1 MKNGRGL
8 TPHRLGLEIKKTETE
23 EKKENKDDNAG
34 R

>member
-8 TPHRLGLEIKKTETE
+8 TPHRLEVEINRKTE